1 MYYKCH
7 RVNFRRCNNTISLS
21 LREQVSLISID
32 TPDWLYEKPTINL
45 KNKNNKWKGKDK
57 ACIKLWINSISP
69 SFEY

>member
-45 KNKNNKWKGKDK
+45 KNKNNK
-57 ACIKLWINSISP
+57 
-69 SFEY
+69 